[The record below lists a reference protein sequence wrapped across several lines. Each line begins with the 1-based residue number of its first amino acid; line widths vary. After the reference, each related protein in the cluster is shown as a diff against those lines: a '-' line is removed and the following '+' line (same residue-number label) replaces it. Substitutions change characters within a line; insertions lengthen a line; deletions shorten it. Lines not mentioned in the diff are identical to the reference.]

1 MCVKSFPTGQG
12 HQVQRLN
19 VGRRDGAPVL
29 TFQKDGCVVQAGV
42 SLLVSLLEISER
54 ALGYGMIQLYIGAF
68 SYHAYVFGHHPV
80 ALKTDATSRAA
91 LRPTWRRSDLY
102 SQRAPYADGCSA
114 RRVHLQAEALAAAG
128 FVNAKSRLK
137 PVAHFFHRQ
146 L

>member
-1 MCVKSFPTGQG
+1 
-12 HQVQRLN
+12 
-19 VGRRDGAPVL
+19 
-29 TFQKDGCVVQAGV
+29 
-42 SLLVSLLEISER
+42 
-54 ALGYGMIQLYIGAF
+54 MIQLYIGAF
-68 SYHAYVFGHHPV
+68 SYHADFLGHQPE

-114 RRVHLQAEALAAAG
+114 RCVHLQAQALAAAG

-146 L
+146 LRAEELGALGC